1 MLPLFIGSEDVPCMF
16 SPISKVHTE
25 VGDPEVWDIPEVV
38 VPSFSLVPTDAPH
51 VLGGTSLSPGGL
63 VGTPSSVT
71 IPTSDLPET
80 PITDHSRLVMRI
92 CLTLLR
98 APGMQL
104 FYQTPVLHM
113 GQICLRLG
121 VDLETHLGVLP
132 SLGVLLVTSTLVVV
146 PFME

>member
-16 SPISKVHTE
+16 SPISRVCTE
-25 VGDPEVWDIPEVV
+25 VVDPEVWDIPEVV
-38 VPSFSLVPTDAPH
+38 VPSFSLVRTDAPP
-51 VLGGTSLSPGGL
+51 VLGGTSLSPGGF

-71 IPTSDLPET
+71 TPTSDLPET

-104 FYQTPVLHM
+104 SYQTPILRM
-113 GQICLRLG
+113 GQICLRMG
-121 VDLETHLGVLP
+121 VDHETLFGVLP

-146 PFME
+146 PFVE